1 MASWTEALR
10 FVCAINNRFLRLVEY
25 VHSLT
30 LGRVCVCVAVLKAQL
45 FEREERARLYYEKQ
59 LEDRRRRLEEQ
70 RLKEERRRVAVEEKR
85 RQKLEE
91 EKVMVVLSSKYFPYI
106 LPSHYT
112 VYIYQN
118 VHRIIC
124 VYIKLQYKKQIAT
137 YANASQGIKVYLRMY
152 SNLHVQNICKCV
164 KNLQNPCRDI

>member
-1 MASWTEALR
+1 M
-10 FVCAINNRFLRLVEY
+10 
-25 VHSLT
+25 
-30 LGRVCVCVAVLKAQL
+30 CVCVAVLKAQL

-106 LPSHYT
+106 LHSHYT

-118 VHRIIC
+118 VHNDLCIFTKMWTRIIC